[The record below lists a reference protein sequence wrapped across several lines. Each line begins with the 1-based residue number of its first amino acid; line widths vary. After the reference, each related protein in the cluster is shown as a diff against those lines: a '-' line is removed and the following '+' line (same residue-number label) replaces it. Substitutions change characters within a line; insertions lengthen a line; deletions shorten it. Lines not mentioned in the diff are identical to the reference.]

1 MNRGKIV
8 EENGKLQMNE
18 KFKLNCGED
27 NSIKVS
33 QQLKD
38 SYF

>member
-1 MNRGKIV
+1 MNWGKIV

-27 NSIKVS
+27 NSIR
-33 QQLKD
+33 
-38 SYF
+38 

>member
-27 NSIKVS
+27 SIKVS